1 MDDLAP
7 DHSATLSA
15 ALLNRE
21 SAAVIGRPGTGKT
34 TLLEAVYGR
43 LVESVDPSSILVLT
57 PNRDHADVLR
67 NTLPVPAEAILRAA
81 PARSISSFAY
91 GIARAAHATRT
102 GEELE
107 FVSGADQDVFLAD
120 LLAGHEAGHGRTPT
134 WPSDITAE
142 VRATSAFRTEI
153 RDVLNRV
160 MEFDFGVRL
169 PPADVHGE
177 YVFDAGRSALARVL
191 ATHPDPRWE
200 AVAAVLEE
208 YLGIMSMPGYGG
220 IDAATVL
227 ARAAFEILREP
238 AEVTAGRPWSFSPDR
253 VPSVVLADGVQD
265 FPSASWGV
273 LEQLRERGAALALFG
288 APETVTGRF
297 HGADASVLDRAASD
311 PRFATVVLDRVVD
324 ADAELAAV
332 TDGFGARITTRWG
345 LGHMPRPLTPAAD
358 GAEGAVGQDTVGESA
373 AGEPEVPES
382 PSAPGAST
390 HSPPREETAAPGG
403 SELTANDA
411 VETHVFAGA
420 ASAHRYLARRIAE
433 YVAAGHSHSDVAVI
447 CRNASTARVT
457 AGELRAAG
465 TPTATIV
472 QPLNV
477 DPATAPLL
485 DLLTHAPGL
494 ADDDTLTRV
503 ALSLAGSV
511 YIRLDAVQLRRF
523 RRLVRSAYPA
533 ADSTASLAL
542 ALRDAPADSP
552 IPGLSTL
559 ARMLRAAADHVDA
572 DPHTALWAIWE
583 AAGVAERWQAEALRD
598 PDGIAG
604 AHLDSVLRLFT
615 LAEKITDR
623 GGFTA
628 RSFAGI
634 VAEQDI
640 AQDSLARSS
649 GFADHVQV
657 GTPASL
663 AHLRVPCVI
672 ITDVNEGVWPN
683 PKLRGGI
690 LGLGD
695 LTALLAGDGP
705 VTADPGYHAHAKR
718 TNLRE
723 EAELFYTALTRGR
736 DRIIV
741 TALSDSES
749 APSAFF
755 DVIAAA
761 TARGTA
767 STDGYTLTDED
778 ELPPLDLAE
787 IAALAR
793 SQLLEAARD
802 AAGEGDEPAAA
813 ADWAALSAALT
824 AAVPGSRAP
833 GQWRE
838 AEDVTSTTPLFTA
851 DDDVTI
857 SPSQVETFSDCS
869 LRWFLTRHGGDRG
882 GTTAQSIGTILHAAA
897 EHHPTGPTSTIREY
911 VEREFATLEFATDW
925 EREREHTA
933 AMAMVD
939 RLGEYIAD
947 APGEVLG
954 VEAQV
959 HATGVDDLGQEWT
972 ITGRLDRVESTADG
986 VRIVDFKTG
995 RTVPAGADMPR
1006 HAQLGVYQEAVDT
1019 GTLTLPDG
1027 RVVDVDAVGAELVF
1041 LRRTKSTKRLQ
1052 GAVSADED
1060 PEWARE
1066 LIGEVSTRMRSAD
1079 FPARVDPPKCLSC
1092 PVRSSCPAI
1101 GPHMLEDS

>member
-7 DHSATLSA
+7 DHTATLSA

-34 TLLEAVYGR
+34 TLLRAVYGR

-81 PARSISSFAY
+81 PARSISSFSY

-120 LLAGHEAGHGRTPT
+120 LLAGHEAGHGRTPH

-169 PPADVHGE
+169 PPADEHGE
-177 YVFDAGRSALARVL
+177 YVFDAGRSALERVL
-191 ATHPDPRWE
+191 ATHPDPRWA

-265 FPSASWGV
+265 FPAASWGV
-273 LEQLRERGAALALFG
+273 LEQLRERGTALALFG

-311 PRFATVVLDRVVD
+311 PRFDTLVLDRVVD
-324 ADAELAAV
+324 TDPELAAV
-332 TDGFGARITTRWG
+332 SDGFGARITTRWG
-345 LGHMPRPLTPAAD
+345 LGHMPRTLTPAVGED
-358 GAEGAVGQDTVGESA
+358 AVGDDA
-373 AGEPEVPES
+373 
-382 PSAPGAST
+382 
-390 HSPPREETAAPGG
+390 AAPAG
-403 SELTANDA
+403 SEHTADEAAANEA

-433 YVAAGHSHSDVAVI
+433 FVAAGHSNSDVAVI

-485 DLLTHAPGL
+485 DLLTQAPGL
-494 ADDDTLTRV
+494 GDDDALTRV

-559 ARMLRAAADHVDA
+559 SRMLSAAADHADA

-583 AAGVAERWQAEALRD
+583 AAGVAERWQTEALRD
-598 PDGIAG
+598 PDGTAG

-640 AQDSLARSS
+640 AQDSLARTS

-695 LTALLAGDGP
+695 LTALLAGDDP

-736 DRIIV
+736 EKIIV

-761 TARGTA
+761 TSRGTA

-802 AAGEGDEPAAA
+802 SAGERDDPAPAAA

-838 AEDVTSTTPLFTA
+838 AEDVTSTAPLFTP

-939 RLGEYIAD
+939 RLGEYIED
-947 APGEVLG
+947 APGSVLG

-959 HATGVDDLGQEWT
+959 RASGVDDLGQEWT
-972 ITGRLDRVESTADG
+972 ITGRLDRVEATADG

-995 RTVPAGADMPR
+995 RNVPAGADMPR
-1006 HAQLGVYQEAVDT
+1006 HAQLGVYQEAVDS

-1027 RVVDVDAVGAELVF
+1027 RVVDVEAVGAELVF

-1060 PEWARE
+1060 PDWARD

-1101 GPHMLEDS
+1101 GPHMLEES